1 MKKLFIVSVAS
12 VLIYSCSGNKTEDTG
27 SASADSSSTQANA
40 DLQKQIL
47 GEWNASLLKVT
58 INSALNNDSLTEQID
73 VNEENWERVLKSKPL
88 KTIFN
93 EDGTYAVETR
103 TMKDSVIKVSSGKW
117 YTVNDSVFM
126 NQKQPDV
133 KSFQYKVLIS
143 NNKVDFTGIVDWEGD
158 TKTDD
163 NYFCTMKK

>member
-1 MKKLFIVSVAS
+1 MKKLFILPVTAF
-12 VLIYSCSGNKTEDTG
+12 LIYSCSGNKTEDANSTT
-27 SASADSSSTQANA
+27 SDSSAISSNV

-47 GEWNASLLKVT
+47 GEWKASLLKVT

-93 EDGTYAVETR
+93 EDGTYIVEAR

-133 KSFQYKVLIS
+133 KSFQYKVVFN
-143 NNKVDFTGIVDWEGD
+143 NNKADFTGIVDWEGD
-158 TKTDD
+158 TKVDD